1 MMTAMN
7 IKSTKTGTIA
17 SLLTCALLSP
27 LVASSAPGTIADSP
41 LFLSNSVEPNVLFM
55 IDDSGSMDWGLMTSE
70 DSGIMNVGCGYFYAQ
85 PAPDNDYFW
94 VLATEEELMNQ
105 GVAAPYGGVWRAWN
119 KDYNRLYYDP
129 TVTYSPWPG
138 EDSNSALYADANPAA
153 ALFNPYT
160 PGAGAQDLTTNTTY
174 QTDYC
179 PGGGGMFTVNNYYPA
194 RYYTWTDSDTDGLVD
209 DDDAHAL
216 VEIRAGATVYIGGIN
231 RSDCAAAPS
240 CTYNEEIQNF
250 ANWFSYYRKRE
261 YVAKAAYG
269 QVIASARNL
278 RMGMVT
284 MHNNAG
290 VNTAIGTMNQDP
302 TTGAKGNLLD
312 SLYSFQ
318 ASGGTPLRTTLDN
331 GGRYLGCEGNNFF
344 GGCPALPVSTGGEC
358 QQNFTV
364 LMTDGFY
371 NGAFNGVGNTD
382 GDNSSNWDSG
392 GNGPYGDGES
402 DTLAD
407 IAMEYYENDLRPGVA
422 NNLSPP
428 PGGIDDNKAQ
438 HMVTYS
444 VAFGVNGTVTSMPA
458 DTTSPFNWPVPNNDP
473 ARIDDLRHSA
483 WNGRGDFLSAQ
494 NPSQLIA
501 GLRGA
506 LRSIQGRVGSA
517 SSVAFNTGSLST
529 NSEVYLALFN
539 SERWSGNLLAFGLD
553 PNTGAINAA
562 RSWAAG
568 SELSGRDLSSS
579 PRTILTF
586 DGADGIA
593 FDWSQLTA
601 AQKNDLRTN
610 ASGALD
616 NEATGMARH
625 GYVRGDRGCEI
636 SSSDACNY
644 NDGSNTFNTKQLR
657 ERASRLGDIVHS
669 GPVFAG
675 APESNWPDVAPFP
688 TGTGQS
694 YTEFRTTNATR
705 AGIVYVGGNDG
716 ILHGFSQASGQELLG
731 YIPSSLFS
739 TNASDGLHVLSDP
752 SYTHRYYVDSTVSLA
767 DAYVKTTS
775 GGSASWKTILVGGLR
790 GGGRQLY
797 ALDVTDPTAF
807 SESGLDPAKTVM
819 WEFTSADD
827 SDLGNTFG
835 RPSIVPLE
843 GPGNTI
849 RWAAVVG
856 NGYNDVGSGEAKLF
870 ILFLE
875 GGLDG
880 TWTAGSDYI
889 EITTK
894 TGDTTNRNGLSTP
907 AVIDSDGDGLADR
920 AYAGDL
926 EGNLWAFD
934 LSGSNASNWDVDYKQ
949 GQTPK
954 PLFTAP
960 ANQQITT
967 TPVITRN
974 KTVGTSASNAP
985 NTMVIFGTGQY
996 VTTADIIT
1004 TDSQSMYG
1012 IWDSG
1017 SDSLSQSDLV
1027 RQSIGFGNSTG
1038 SVFGRT
1044 LTNNLVNYSSDDGWY
1059 MNLPDVGERLI
1070 TDPVIR
1076 GDLVFFNTMI
1086 PDASPCNFGG
1096 SGWLMVA
1103 KWIDG
1108 SGPDNVAFD
1117 LNNDNLLDTLD
1128 EISTEPAAGMEILG
1142 IPTSPVNLGNIRY
1155 TSTTET
1161 TGGSTINVT
1170 VIEDIGGP
1178 NTGRLSWEELTP

>member
-1 MMTAMN
+1 M
-7 IKSTKTGTIA
+7 TGTNRLISRATPVA
-17 SLLTCALLSP
+17 SLLACALMSP
-27 LVASSAPGTIADSP
+27 VTALSAPGTIADSP

-55 IDDSGSMDWGLMTSE
+55 LDDSGSMDWGLMTAE
-70 DSGIMNVGCGYFYAQ
+70 NSGIMVVGCAYYYAQ

-129 TVTYSPWPG
+129 TVTYLPWPG
-138 EDSNSALYADANPAA
+138 EDDNNSLYTNANPVAALY
-153 ALFNPYT
+153 NPYT
-160 PGAGAQDLTTNTTY
+160 PSTGAQNLTADTSYT
-174 QTDYC
+174 TDYC
-179 PGGGGMFTVNNYYPA
+179 PGGGGSFTVNNYYPA
-194 RYYTWTDSDTDGLVD
+194 RYYSWADSDGDGVVD
-209 DDDAHAL
+209 DTDAHNL
-216 VEIRAGATVYIGGIN
+216 IEIRPGATVYNGSID
-231 RSDCAAAPS
+231 RSDCAAAPA
-240 CTYNEEIQNF
+240 CTYSEEIQNF
-250 ANWFSYYRKRE
+250 ANWFTYYRKRE
-261 YVAKAAYG
+261 YVAKAGYG
-269 QVIASARNL
+269 QVIATARNL

-284 MHNNAG
+284 LHNNGG
-290 VNTAIGTMNQDP
+290 VNTSIGTMNKDP
-302 TTGAKGNLLD
+302 RSGAKGNLLD

-318 ASGGTPLRTTLDN
+318 SAGGTPLRSTLDN
-331 GGRYLGCEGNNFF
+331 GGKYLGCGANSFF
-344 GGCPALPVSTGGEC
+344 GDCPALPPSTGGEC
-358 QQNFTV
+358 QQNFTI

-371 NGAFNGVGNTD
+371 NGAYNGVGNAD
-382 GDNSSNWDSG
+382 GNDSSNWDSG
-392 GNGPYGDGES
+392 NTGPFGDTAS

-407 IAMEYYENDLRPGVA
+407 IAMNYYETDLRPGVA
-422 NNLSPP
+422 NKLSPP
-428 PGGIDDNKAQ
+428 PGGIDENKAQ

-444 VAFGVNGTVTSMPA
+444 VAFGVDGNVTEMPA
-458 DTTSPFNWPVPNNDP
+458 DTTNPFSWPTPDNDP
-473 ARIDDLRHSA
+473 AKIDDLRHSA

-494 NPSQLIA
+494 DPGQLIA

-539 SERWSGNLLAFGLD
+539 SERWSGNLLAFDLD
-553 PNTGAINAA
+553 PDTGAINPT

-568 SELSGRDLSSS
+568 SELSDRDLGLN

-586 DGADGIA
+586 DGSDGIA
-593 FDWSQLTA
+593 FQWSELTTS
-601 AQKNDLRTN
+601 QKNDLRTS
-610 ASGALD
+610 ASGTLE

-625 GYVRGDRGCEI
+625 GYVRGDRGCEV
-636 SSSDACNY
+636 SSSDACYY
-644 NDGSNTFNTKQLR
+644 NDGTNTFNTKRLR
-657 ERASRLGDIVHS
+657 ERAGRLGDIVHS

-688 TGTGQS
+688 TGTGES
-694 YTEFRTTNATR
+694 YAEFRIANATR
-705 AGIVYVGGNDG
+705 PGVIYVGGNDG
-716 ILHGFSQASGQELLG
+716 TLHAISQDSGQEIMG

-739 TNASDGLHVLSDP
+739 TAPTDGLHALSAP
-752 SYTHRYYVDSTVSLA
+752 AYTHRYYVDSTVSLA
-767 DAYVKTTS
+767 DAFVKTSS
-775 GGSASWKTILVGGLR
+775 GGTASWKTVLVGGLR
-790 GGGRQLY
+790 GGGKQLF
-797 ALDVTDPTAF
+797 ALDVTDPTSF
-807 SESGLDPAKTVM
+807 SEAGLDPANTVM
-819 WEFTSADD
+819 WEFSSSDD
-827 SDLGNTFG
+827 TDLGNTFG

-849 RWAAVVG
+849 RWAAIVG
-856 NGYNDVGSGEAKLF
+856 NGYNDSGSGEAKLF

-889 EITTK
+889 EISTE
-894 TGDTTNRNGLSTP
+894 TGDTSNRNGLSTP
-907 AVIDSDGDGLADR
+907 AVIDTDGDGLADR

-934 LSGSNASNWDVDYKQ
+934 FSGSNSGNWDVAYSQ
-949 GQTPK
+949 GSNPK

-960 ANQQITT
+960 ANQPITT
-967 TPVITRN
+967 TPVIVRN
-974 KTVGTSASNAP
+974 KAVATSNSNSP
-985 NTMVIFGTGQY
+985 NAMVIFGTGQY
-996 VTTADIIT
+996 VTTADIT
-1004 TDSQSMYG
+1004 TTNTQSMYG

-1017 SDSLSQSDLV
+1017 TDELDQGDLV
-1027 RQSIGFGNSTG
+1027 RQDIGFGTTTE

-1044 LTNNLVNYSSDDGWY
+1044 LTNNLVDYSSVDGWY
-1059 MNLPDVGERLI
+1059 MNLPDSGERLI

-1108 SGPDNVAFD
+1108 TPPDAVAFD
-1117 LNNDNLLDTLD
+1117 LNNDGTLDALD
-1128 EISTEPAAGMEILG
+1128 EILTVPSVGVEILG

-1170 VIEDIGGP
+1170 AIEDIGGP